1 MNEDILLYVENPVS
15 VFYCI
20 MFLILN
26 IIDWPGR
33 QTNQNFGDKTFIY
46 QGYNNTLKISYYH
59 PPPPPIKWGL
69 KLQPR
74 WRAFLFRFLK
84 KQLCKTESSTCALIQ
99 PFCLEKSVLGVFA

>member
-46 QGYNNTLKISYYH
+46 QGYNNTLKISDYH
-59 PPPPPIKWGL
+59 PSPPSYSGALSYNPEGW
-69 KLQPR
+69 
-74 WRAFLFRFLK
+74 LFYLDF
-84 KQLCKTESSTCALIQ
+84 
-99 PFCLEKSVLGVFA
+99 